1 MIRESGP
8 WKAELLR
15 DADLIERWAKKTVES
30 ERRSTLLERKVFVSA
45 YAIRRLNEAVRIS
58 SRFRQVTLP
67 VIRYPPTGASVD
79 LWNNHRVGDHYDFN
93 NGRDEKMPIFRF
105 LNLII
110 HSLIFTRSVNDRNQ
124 IVGFAVTSDNSSE
137 EGVYFVNLRAFINLM
152 RDVGRDN
159 PTTFAKR
166 RGGDAWLGDGEPPP
180 ETSIVLK
187 AESKRGRQKWRVR

>member
-67 VIRYPPTGASVD
+67 VIRY
-79 LWNNHRVGDHYDFN
+79 L
-93 NGRDEKMPIFRF
+93 
-105 LNLII
+105 
-110 HSLIFTRSVNDRNQ
+110 
-124 IVGFAVTSDNSSE
+124 VGFSELDGITVSGTSTTSTM
-137 EGVYFVNLRAFINLM
+137 VAM
-152 RDVGRDN
+152 RRCPFSGFS
-159 PTTFAKR
+159 T
-166 RGGDAWLGDGEPPP
+166 
-180 ETSIVLK
+180 
-187 AESKRGRQKWRVR
+187 